1 MCINKSQWCTTIT
14 VRTRVCPTIL
24 GCVFPLIAK
33 IIIEVLVE
41 KYFCYCTITVK
52 WVVFVK
58 LRARMSTIVIPP
70 PRCAVPISKAAI
82 LPFGVISGWVTTNVY
97 TMNLNGFCPTIIPKM
112 IILLPYKTRIKRF
125 GCIYE
130 QSLQT
135 FVPNDNDDPLCWHT
149 PICTGQNLHTYI
161 PKVYN
166 IQHVQQTRVSNNTWL
181 CLYIDIMHNPPGR
194 VSKLL
199 LILYKYGQMGSAR
212 QNPYTDL
219 HNWYSPSQ
227 MCHSN
232 ILFYV
237 PSIQMGN
244 NQRLHNGFEW
254 ILSNNAHQF

>member
-1 MCINKSQWCTTIT
+1 MGSNSVQGGPQLFKSLLCEGLLFAKYQ
-14 VRTRVCPTIL
+14 PS
-24 GCVFPLIAK
+24 LIA
-33 IIIEVLVE
+33 IIMVVVLVDSF
-41 KYFCYCTITVK
+41 YYCTSMVK
-52 WVVFVK
+52 WVVLVKIKARRSTVVIYRPIDFIPLAIFVS
-58 LRARMSTIVIPP
+58 R
-70 PRCAVPISKAAI
+70 
-82 LPFGVISGWVTTNVY
+82 WVTTNVY

-219 HNWYSPSQ
+219 HNCLVFP
-227 MCHSN
+227 
-232 ILFYV
+232 LPDV
-237 PSIQMGN
+237 PLQYIF
-244 NQRLHNGFEW
+244 LCFEYPNG
-254 ILSNNAHQF
+254 